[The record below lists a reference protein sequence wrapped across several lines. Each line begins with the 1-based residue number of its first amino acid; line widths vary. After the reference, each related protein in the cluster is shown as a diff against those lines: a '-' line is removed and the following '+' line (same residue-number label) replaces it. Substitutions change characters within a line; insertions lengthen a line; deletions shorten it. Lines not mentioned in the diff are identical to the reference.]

1 MKDQLVTKK
10 ILKWY
15 DLNKRSLPWRKN
27 VSNQKRQYYTL
38 VSEFMLQQTQVA
50 TVIPYFNRFIKD
62 IPNLTSLAK
71 VQNKKLIK
79 LWEGLG
85 YYSRVRNL
93 KKTAQLVI
101 KNFKGKLPNNF
112 EDLVINISS
121 KIQSGKTIIDVC
133 SVKVFPK
140 QVMIDNLPAETDI
153 IATHPLFGPDS
164 LKDSG
169 SVMTMEAV
177 RDSSER
183 YNFWKNY
190 FESQNI
196 TIEEISAEEHDM
208 MAARSQGL
216 THFVGRIIDDFG
228 TNQTRIDT
236 EGYKALHKL
245 VSQTCNDTW
254 DLFEDIQ
261 NYNPYTEKMIS
272 ELNGSFK
279 KISEIIEK

>member
-1 MKDQLVTKK
+1 MNKVSIIGFGRFGAMLHALLTKGFEVDV
-10 ILKWY
+10 Y
-15 DLNKRSLPWRKN
+15 DKNPVDNAEVNEVSL
-27 VSNQKRQYYTL
+27 
-38 VSEFMLQQTQVA
+38 EEA
-50 TVIPYFNRFIKD
+50 
-62 IPNLTSLAK
+62 
-71 VQNKKLIK
+71 
-79 LWEGLG
+79 
-85 YYSRVRNL
+85 L
-93 KKTAQLVI
+93 KKDTIFIAVPI
-101 KNFKGKLPNNF
+101 RDF
-112 EDLVINISS
+112 EDLVVDISS
-121 KIQSGKTIIDVC
+121 KIQGEKTIIDVC

-140 QVMIDNLPAETDI
+140 KVMIDNLPEKTDI

-177 RDSSER
+177 RNSFKR

-196 TIEEISAEEHDM
+196 IIEEISAEDHDM

-216 THFVGRIIDDFG
+216 THFVGRVIDDFG

-245 VSQTCNDTW
+245 VNQTCNDSW
-254 DLFEDIQ
+254 DLFEDTQ
-261 NYNPYTEKMIS
+261 NYNPYTKKMIS

>member
-1 MKDQLVTKK
+1 MLHSLLSKGFEVDVYDKNPIDNSEVNVVSLEEV
-10 ILKWY
+10 LKN
-15 DLNKRSLPWRKN
+15 D
-27 VSNQKRQYYTL
+27 T
-38 VSEFMLQQTQVA
+38 
-50 TVIPYFNRFIKD
+50 IFIAVPIRD
-62 IPNLTSLAK
+62 
-71 VQNKKLIK
+71 
-79 LWEGLG
+79 
-85 YYSRVRNL
+85 
-93 KKTAQLVI
+93 
-101 KNFKGKLPNNF
+101 F

-216 THFVGRIIDDFG
+216 THFVGRVIDDFG

-236 EGYKALHKL
+236 EGYKALHL
-245 VSQTCNDTW
+245 S
-254 DLFEDIQ
+254 LIH
-261 NYNPYTEKMIS
+261 IS
-272 ELNGSFK
+272 EPTRPY
-279 KISEIIEK
+279 

>member
-1 MKDQLVTKK
+1 MNKVSIIGFGRFGAMLHSLLSKGFEVDVYDKNP
-10 ILKWY
+10 IDNSEVNEVSFEEVLKN
-15 DLNKRSLPWRKN
+15 D
-27 VSNQKRQYYTL
+27 T
-38 VSEFMLQQTQVA
+38 
-50 TVIPYFNRFIKD
+50 IFIAVPIRD
-62 IPNLTSLAK
+62 
-71 VQNKKLIK
+71 
-79 LWEGLG
+79 
-85 YYSRVRNL
+85 
-93 KKTAQLVI
+93 
-101 KNFKGKLPNNF
+101 F

-140 QVMIDNLPAETDI
+140 QVMIDNLPLETDI

-216 THFVGRIIDDFG
+216 THFVGRVIDDFG

-261 NYNPYTEKMIS
+261 NYNP
-272 ELNGSFK
+272 
-279 KISEIIEK
+279 

>member
-1 MKDQLVTKK
+1 MNKVSIIGFGRFGAMLHALLTKGFEVDVYDK
-10 ILKWY
+10 NPVDNAEINEVSLEEALKN
-15 DLNKRSLPWRKN
+15 D
-27 VSNQKRQYYTL
+27 T
-38 VSEFMLQQTQVA
+38 
-50 TVIPYFNRFIKD
+50 IFIAVPIRD
-62 IPNLTSLAK
+62 
-71 VQNKKLIK
+71 
-79 LWEGLG
+79 
-85 YYSRVRNL
+85 
-93 KKTAQLVI
+93 
-101 KNFKGKLPNNF
+101 F
-112 EDLVINISS
+112 EDLVVDISTR
-121 KIQSGKTIIDVC
+121 IQSGKTIIDVC

-140 QVMIDNLPAETDI
+140 KVMIDNLPEKIDI

-177 RDSSER
+177 KDSFER

-196 TIEEISAEEHDM
+196 IIEEISADDHDM

-216 THFVGRIIDDFG
+216 THFVGRVIDDFG

-245 VSQTCNDTW
+245 VNQTCNDSW

>member
-1 MKDQLVTKK
+1 MNKVSIIGFGRFGAMLHSLLSKGFEVDVYDKNPIDNSEVNEVSLEEV
-10 ILKWY
+10 LKN
-15 DLNKRSLPWRKN
+15 D
-27 VSNQKRQYYTL
+27 T
-38 VSEFMLQQTQVA
+38 
-50 TVIPYFNRFIKD
+50 IFIAVPIRD
-62 IPNLTSLAK
+62 
-71 VQNKKLIK
+71 
-79 LWEGLG
+79 
-85 YYSRVRNL
+85 
-93 KKTAQLVI
+93 
-101 KNFKGKLPNNF
+101 F

-177 RDSSER
+177 RNSIER

-216 THFVGRIIDDFG
+216 THFVGRVIDDFG

>member
-1 MKDQLVTKK
+1 MNKVSIIGFGRFGAMLHALLTKGFEVDVFDK
-10 ILKWY
+10 NPVDNAEVNEVSLEEALKN
-15 DLNKRSLPWRKN
+15 D
-27 VSNQKRQYYTL
+27 T
-38 VSEFMLQQTQVA
+38 
-50 TVIPYFNRFIKD
+50 IFIAVPIRD
-62 IPNLTSLAK
+62 
-71 VQNKKLIK
+71 
-79 LWEGLG
+79 
-85 YYSRVRNL
+85 
-93 KKTAQLVI
+93 
-101 KNFKGKLPNNF
+101 F
-112 EDLVINISS
+112 EDLVVDISTR
-121 KIQSGKTIIDVC
+121 IQSGKTIIDVC

-140 QVMIDNLPAETDI
+140 KVMIDNLPEKIDI

-177 RDSSER
+177 RDSFER

-196 TIEEISAEEHDM
+196 IIEEISADDHDM

-216 THFVGRIIDDFG
+216 THFVGRVIDDFG

-245 VSQTCNDTW
+245 VNQTCNDSW

>member
-1 MKDQLVTKK
+1 MNKVSIIGFGRFGAMLHSLLSKGFEVDVYDKNPIDNSEVNEVSFEK
-10 ILKWY
+10 VLKN
-15 DLNKRSLPWRKN
+15 D
-27 VSNQKRQYYTL
+27 T
-38 VSEFMLQQTQVA
+38 
-50 TVIPYFNRFIKD
+50 IFI
-62 IPNLTSLAK
+62 A
-71 VQNKKLIK
+71 VQI
-79 LWEGLG
+79 
-85 YYSRVRNL
+85 RD
-93 KKTAQLVI
+93 
-101 KNFKGKLPNNF
+101 F

-216 THFVGRIIDDFG
+216 THFVGRVIDDFG

-279 KISEIIEK
+279 KISEIIEE

>member
-1 MKDQLVTKK
+1 MNKVSIIGFGRFGVMLHSLLSKGFEVDVYDKNP
-10 ILKWY
+10 IDNSEVNEVSFEEVLKN
-15 DLNKRSLPWRKN
+15 D
-27 VSNQKRQYYTL
+27 T
-38 VSEFMLQQTQVA
+38 
-50 TVIPYFNRFIKD
+50 IFIAVPIRD
-62 IPNLTSLAK
+62 
-71 VQNKKLIK
+71 
-79 LWEGLG
+79 
-85 YYSRVRNL
+85 
-93 KKTAQLVI
+93 
-101 KNFKGKLPNNF
+101 F

-216 THFVGRIIDDFG
+216 THFVGRVIDDFG

>member
-1 MKDQLVTKK
+1 MKKVSIIGFGRFGAMLHTLLSKGFEVEVYDKNPINNLEVNEVSLEQV
-10 ILKWY
+10 LKNETIFVSVPIRDFK
-15 DLNKRSLPWRKN
+15 DL
-27 VSNQKRQYYTL
+27 
-38 VSEFMLQQTQVA
+38 
-50 TVIPYFNRFIKD
+50 I
-62 IPNLTSLAK
+62 
-71 VQNKKLIK
+71 
-79 LWEGLG
+79 
-85 YYSRVRNL
+85 
-93 KKTAQLVI
+93 
-101 KNFKGKLPNNF
+101 
-112 EDLVINISS
+112 INISN
-121 KIQSGKTIIDVC
+121 KINSGKTIIDVC

-140 QVMIDNLPAETDI
+140 KVMVENLPSKTDI

-164 LKDSG
+164 LRDSG

-177 RDSSER
+177 RNSYER
-183 YNFWKNY
+183 YDFWKNY

-216 THFVGRIIDDFG
+216 THFVGRVIDDFG
-228 TNQTRIDT
+228 TNQTKIDT

-245 VSQTCNDTW
+245 VNQTCNDTW
-254 DLFEDIQ
+254 ELFEDIQ